1 MSPSS
6 DIINRDSSEAAGG
19 VDLGFLSMIG
29 STLNLSSRHQTD
41 ADFTVDPE
49 GGGPEADGDEF
60 ANDEDATSSNRGKKS
75 RTTGVIKGL
84 CLLGV
89 AAAIVGVAVP
99 HKNKA
104 AATNA
109 NFAKTPKSAK
119 SGKCSKEVDG
129 GGWKKVRH
137 VPAKWDVDNN
147 GVDIPAWH
155 PATDSLAGTDTYGLD
170 ANGKPESDDT
180 PWSLEFANAVPT
192 WGDNND
198 EFLFATGDCKKWVVA
213 TKDAVIGE
221 NYNLDG
227 RTIKLSS
234 TNKNTYVAKW
244 YNRAAKPED
253 PWVSITGHSQ
263 SIVPCLILYGENGE
277 KGNACAIEQ
286 NDGAD
291 VYIRKATP

>member
-1 MSPSS
+1 MS
-6 DIINRDSSEAAGG
+6 
-19 VDLGFLSMIG
+19 
-29 STLNLSSRHQTD
+29 
-41 ADFTVDPE
+41 
-49 GGGPEADGDEF
+49 
-60 ANDEDATSSNRGKKS
+60 DATSSNRGKKS

-104 AATNA
+104 AATNVKTVNA

-119 SGKCSKEVDG
+119 SGKCSKVDG

-137 VPAKWDVDNN
+137 VPAEWDVDNDPTN
-147 GVDIPAWH
+147 PNKSTWH

-180 PWSLEFANAVPT
+180 PWSLEFAIAVPT

-213 TKDAVIGE
+213 TKDAVIGA
-221 NYNLDG
+221 NYDISVE

-234 TNKNTYVAKW
+234 TNKNSYVATW
-244 YNRAAKPED
+244 FNRANQPED
-253 PWVSITGHSQ
+253 PWISIADHVAS
-263 SIVPCLILYGENGE
+263 VKPCLMLYGENQNE
-277 KGNACAIEQ
+277 VHTCAIEQ